1 MQRHWDTKW
10 HRVGWGVE
18 TVGGESREGDSGCAR
33 ESGLEVGVT
42 PSFPKGYWGCCGR
55 DRQKEPQGPGAEHC
69 PQQRNEMRLEVLASR
84 TSPANSRGTWQ
95 ELGGS
100 TAPPRQALVS

>member
-18 TVGGESREGDSGCAR
+18 TVGGESREGDSGYAR

-55 DRQKEPQGPGAEHC
+55 DRQ
-69 PQQRNEMRLEVLASR
+69 
-84 TSPANSRGTWQ
+84 
-95 ELGGS
+95 
-100 TAPPRQALVS
+100 